1 MSDSIYRDNA
11 EVYATF
17 AETSLPNALYDRPAM
32 LGLAGNLNG
41 RRVLELGCAA
51 GGLTGHLIERGAEV
65 LALDREPA
73 LVERARRRFG
83 DQARFEVADLEEP
96 LVMVPSASTD
106 IVLASLVLHY
116 LPDWEPLFLD
126 LFRVLLP
133 GGVLVFSI
141 HHPITGW
148 ALSDHADYHRT
159 ELIHEQ
165 WNWDGTAVTAGMY
178 RRPLSAV
185 FGPLRD
191 AGFLIDSVEEPLPK
205 QATDGDER
213 VRHVLATKPV
223 FLFVRGIRGVD

>member
-159 ELIHEQ
+159 ELIHGS
-165 WNWDGTAVTAGMY
+165 GTGMG
-178 RRPLSAV
+178 RP
-185 FGPLRD
+185 
-191 AGFLIDSVEEPLPK
+191 
-205 QATDGDER
+205 
-213 VRHVLATKPV
+213 
-223 FLFVRGIRGVD
+223 